1 LKRTFEMLKSGI
13 KNKII
18 VLFLSTIIAVML
30 STVSSSAEREAHIA
44 VDTKFGT
51 MEIRLLPYVAP
62 NHVIRFIHLT
72 KLGFYDGT
80 IFHRIIPG
88 FMIQGGDPNTLKDD
102 KSSYGQGGPG
112 YTIKAE
118 FNNQPHIRGT
128 VSMARGGDENSAG
141 SQFFI
146 VTKTSRFLDKKYTV
160 FGRVTKGMAV
170 ADKIASQKRD
180 KNDLPK
186 ERIEMRIR
194 VLDDSVIDK
203 IGK

>member
-1 LKRTFEMLKSGI
+1 MFKMPKRSV
-13 KNKII
+13 KNKFA
-18 VLFLSTIIAVML
+18 VLFLSSVFAVML
-30 STVSSSAEREAHIA
+30 SAVSNSAQRDAHIA

-62 NHVIRFIHLT
+62 NHVTRFIHLT

-112 YTIKAE
+112 YTINAE

-128 VSMARGGDENSAG
+128 VSMARGEDINSAG

-146 VTKTSRFLDKKYTV
+146 ITKTSRFLDKKYTV

-170 ADKIASQKRD
+170 ADKIVAQKRG

-194 VLDDSVIDK
+194 VLDDSVLDK
-203 IGK
+203 IVR

>member
-1 LKRTFEMLKSGI
+1 MFKMPKRSI
-13 KNKII
+13 KNKFA
-18 VLFLSTIIAVML
+18 VLFLSSVFAVML
-30 STVSSSAEREAHIA
+30 SAVSNSAQRDAHIA

-62 NHVIRFIHLT
+62 NHVTRFIHLT

-112 YTIKAE
+112 YTINAE

-128 VSMARGGDENSAG
+128 VSMARGEDINSAG

-146 VTKTSRFLDKKYTV
+146 ITKTSRFLDKKYTV

-170 ADKIASQKRD
+170 ADKIAAQKRD

-186 ERIEMRIR
+186 ERIEMRVR
-194 VLDDSVIDK
+194 VLDDSVLDK
-203 IGK
+203 IVK

>member
-1 LKRTFEMLKSGI
+1 MFKMPKRSV
-13 KNKII
+13 KNKFA
-18 VLFLSTIIAVML
+18 VLFLSSVFAVML
-30 STVSSSAEREAHIA
+30 SAVSNSAQRDAHIA

-62 NHVIRFIHLT
+62 NHVTRFIHLT

-112 YTIKAE
+112 YTINAE

-128 VSMARGGDENSAG
+128 VSMARGEDINSAG

-146 VTKTSRFLDKKYTV
+146 ITKTSRFLDKKYTV

-170 ADKIASQKRD
+170 ADKIAAQKRD

-186 ERIEMRIR
+186 ERIEMRVR
-194 VLDDSVIDK
+194 VLDDSVLDK
-203 IGK
+203 IVR

>member
-1 LKRTFEMLKSGI
+1 MPKRSV
-13 KNKII
+13 KNKFA
-18 VLFLSTIIAVML
+18 VLFLSSVFAVML
-30 STVSSSAEREAHIA
+30 SAVSNSAQRDAHIA

-62 NHVIRFIHLT
+62 NHVTRFIHLT

-112 YTIKAE
+112 YTINAE

-128 VSMARGGDENSAG
+128 VSMARGEDINSAG

-146 VTKTSRFLDKKYTV
+146 ITKTSRFLDKKYTV

-170 ADKIASQKRD
+170 ADKIAAQKRD

-186 ERIEMRIR
+186 ERIEMRVR
-194 VLDDSVIDK
+194 VLDDSVLDK
-203 IGK
+203 IVR

>member
-1 LKRTFEMLKSGI
+1 MFKMPKRSV
-13 KNKII
+13 KNKFA
-18 VLFLSTIIAVML
+18 VLFLSSVFAVML
-30 STVSSSAEREAHIA
+30 SAVSNSAQRDAHIA

-62 NHVIRFIHLT
+62 NHVTRFIHLT

-112 YTIKAE
+112 YTINAE

-128 VSMARGGDENSAG
+128 VSMARGEDINSAG

-146 VTKTSRFLDKKYTV
+146 ITKTSRFLDKKYTV

-170 ADKIASQKRD
+170 ADKIAAQKRD

-186 ERIEMRIR
+186 ERIEMRVR
-194 VLDDSVIDK
+194 VLDDSVLDK
-203 IGK
+203 IVK

>member
-1 LKRTFEMLKSGI
+1 MLKRGI
-13 KNKII
+13 RNKFI
-18 VLFLSTIIAVML
+18 VLFLSSIFTMMLPAV
-30 STVSSSAEREAHIA
+30 SGSAEREAHIA
-44 VDTKFGT
+44 IDTKFGT
-51 MEIRLLPYVAP
+51 IEIKLLPYVAP
-62 NHVIRFIHLT
+62 NHVTRFIHLT

-88 FMIQGGDPNTLKDD
+88 FMIQGGDPNTLKND

-128 VSMARGGDENSAG
+128 VSMARGEDIHSAG

-146 VTKTSRFLDKKYTV
+146 ITKTSRFLDKKYTV

-170 ADKIASQKRD
+170 ADKIVSQKRD

-186 ERIEMRIR
+186 ERIEMRVR
-194 VLDDSVIDK
+194 VLDDSVLDK
-203 IGK
+203 ISD